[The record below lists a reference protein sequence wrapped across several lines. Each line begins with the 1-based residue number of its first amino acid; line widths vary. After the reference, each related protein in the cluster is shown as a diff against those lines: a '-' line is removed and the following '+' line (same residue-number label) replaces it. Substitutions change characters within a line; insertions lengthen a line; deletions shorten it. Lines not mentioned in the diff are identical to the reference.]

1 MPRRILLVRHC
12 QSQANADGR
21 LEGRGDS
28 PLSEAGREQARRLAA
43 FVASQEIGQAT
54 LLASPL
60 SRARATADEI
70 GALCGWTPS
79 HDHRIREGEL
89 GWMED
94 MSYAEVSKHMVENQ
108 LRVLDS
114 EVHGGESLDAVA
126 ERCWEALSEVLAV
139 TEGPLIAVM
148 HGYAIQALVVR
159 RFGHELGLAQIGN
172 GDVFE
177 VWMEGDAVTDPPKR
191 YPLA

>member
-1 MPRRILLVRHC
+1 
-12 QSQANADGR
+12 
-21 LEGRGDS
+21 
-28 PLSEAGREQARRLAA
+28 
-43 FVASQEIGQAT
+43 
-54 LLASPL
+54 
-60 SRARATADEI
+60 
-70 GALCGWTPS
+70 
-79 HDHRIREGEL
+79 
-89 GWMED
+89 
-94 MSYAEVSKHMVENQ
+94 MSYADVGKHMAENE

-139 TEGPLIAVM
+139 TEGPLIAVT

-172 GDVFE
+172 GDIFE
-177 VWMEGDAVTDPPKR
+177 VWMEGDAVTAPPKR